1 MVQKRLHK
9 HSLSKKE
16 QAVSSVACRGSVRD
30 PINEFQEVYGS
41 RAASAA
47 FRQQIASDFS
57 QSGQIQP
64 MIQGKPSFRGLSHSL
79 APMQAKMVV
88 GEANDRYEQEADRA
102 AAQVVQQIHAP
113 VSNSSAQGSS
123 VQRQQEQDELQ
134 KKAIAPIQGKEMSA
148 GGEVSTSL
156 ESEINRARG
165 GGQPLVPELQAK
177 MGEAM
182 GSDFSGVRVHTDGP
196 ADALNQSV
204 GARAFTTG
212 QDLFFKR
219 GEYQPGSR
227 GGQELIAHELTHV
240 VQQNGGMVQRQ
251 VDTATASVNDKQRM
265 EEVRE
270 NMKKNFMKRLEDVAK
285 EIDILKGRK
294 PDEVSA
300 IAEDIWKVYVG
311 NVLGE
316 RGMSKDGNEVS
327 VNTQV
332 PSQMINGREIRDN
345 SATNPALYPDSKN
358 HNIMKNGGQYLATMS
373 ESFNL
378 LTTSLKALARQ
389 QFSQNDQY
397 AFWNGTGSKEVALKA
412 PGLALESSHIGFLFD
427 DLGSYVKSDPGDWD
441 PHLWTEL
448 SRAYASMVIAEII
461 KDPKKKINVICG
473 IGFRNENY
481 NIWNTIESK
490 TLLLGQSRSQ
500 LTIQEL
506 ESRTNYYAVA
516 QSKENKKKPDFNQSL
531 DGIKGVYAKAKTP
544 KEIIELQQKQEPIK

>member
-1 MVQKRLHK
+1 M
-9 HSLSKKE
+9 
-16 QAVSSVACRGSVRD
+16 
-30 PINEFQEVYGS
+30 
-41 RAASAA
+41 
-47 FRQQIASDFS
+47 
-57 QSGQIQP
+57 
-64 MIQGKPSFRGLSHSL
+64 
-79 APMQAKMVV
+79 
-88 GEANDRYEQEADRA
+88 
-102 AAQVVQQIHAP
+102 
-113 VSNSSAQGSS
+113 
-123 VQRQQEQDELQ
+123 
-134 KKAIAPIQGKEMSA
+134 
-148 GGEVSTSL
+148 
-156 ESEINRARG
+156 
-165 GGQPLVPELQAK
+165 
-177 MGEAM
+177 
-182 GSDFSGVRVHTDGP
+182 
-196 ADALNQSV
+196 
-204 GARAFTTG
+204 
-212 QDLFFKR
+212 
-219 GEYQPGSR
+219 
-227 GGQELIAHELTHV
+227 
-240 VQQNGGMVQRQ
+240 VQQNGGVVQRQ
-251 VDTATASVNDKQRM
+251 VDTATASVNDKQGM

-358 HNIMKNGGQYLATMS
+358 NNIMKNGGQYLATMS